1 MSQFSTCILS
11 YKHYLQ
17 QGWFYFSDS
26 VYYISST
33 KKTWQDSRN
42 DCLQR
47 AADLVIIGSTE
58 EQVGD
63 FIKQHQKIMWIGLTD
78 REMEGVWKWVD
89 GSPLTTSFWDSGE
102 PNSHRGNEDCVEI
115 HSFNSLYNWN
125 DKTCENKNFWI
136 CEKKSIP

>member
-1 MSQFSTCILS
+1 MITRLLSWIEIFWFFVLSTG
-11 YKHYLQ
+11 YYLQ

-58 EQVGD
+58 EQVGVS
-63 FIKQHQKIMWIGLTD
+63 ILCTN
-78 REMEGVWKWVD
+78 VAN
-89 GSPLTTSFWDSGE
+89 TS
-102 PNSHRGNEDCVEI
+102 
-115 HSFNSLYNWN
+115 
-125 DKTCENKNFWI
+125 
-136 CEKKSIP
+136 